1 MILQVEK
8 FHLYLPHIHTDGRY
22 NYETIKKEGSLMN
35 RKKLIILFTS
45 IAIAMTGYGIALP
58 LFPFLIE
65 KYGGGGLQVGLL
77 IASYGA
83 MQLIFAPIWGSLS
96 DKYGRKPMLLIGM
109 GGLGAAM
116 IFFGFSTHLW
126 MLYAAQLFSG
136 ALSSAVFPVAMAY
149 TSDVTEDEDRGGA
162 IGKIGAAAGLGIILG
177 PAIGG
182 LLGAESLYLPFFL
195 AAGFALSTCIIIW
208 FGLPESLPENKRAVE
223 KENIKLF
230 RMSGLWQALLT
241 PMAFGLITAFAVNFG
256 KSNFSS
262 VYGLYV
268 LERFGYGPR
277 EVGIILMVMS
287 FIYLIAQGAL
297 VGPLTKK
304 FGEENVIKGAL
315 IGNGA
320 GFILIMNAETFPMI
334 ILSVSFFILLNA
346 LLKPSA
352 LAYVSKRSVYS
363 QGRTMG
369 ITESF
374 MSLGRILGPL
384 WAGSLFDVNY
394 SFPFMSGAV
403 FFLVMFGLS
412 MSVKRGKSGSA
423 AL

>member
-1 MILQVEK
+1 MKTKRMV
-8 FHLYLPHIHTDGRY
+8 
-22 NYETIKKEGSLMN
+22 
-35 RKKLIILFTS
+35 ILFSS

-65 KYGGGGLQVGLL
+65 KYGGGGLQIGLL
-77 IASYGA
+77 VASYGV
-83 MQLIFAPIWGSLS
+83 MQLLFAPVWGSLS

-109 GGLGAAM
+109 SGLGAAM
-116 IFFGFSTHLW
+116 IFFGLSTQLW
-126 MLYAAQLFSG
+126 MLYAAQLLSG
-136 ALSSAVFPVAMAY
+136 ALSSGVFPVAMAY
-149 TSDVTEDEDRGGA
+149 TSDITEGDERGGA
-162 IGKIGAAAGLGIILG
+162 MGKIGAAAGLGIILG

-182 LLGAESLYLPFFL
+182 LLGAESLYIPFFA
-195 AAGFALSTCIIIW
+195 AAGFAFITCLIIW
-208 FGLPESLPENKRAVE
+208 FGLPESLPENKRSAE
-223 KENIKLF
+223 KESVKLLKP
-230 RMSGLWQALLT
+230 SGLWQALLT
-241 PMAFGLITAFAVNFG
+241 PMAFGLIIAFAVNFG

-262 VYGLYV
+262 VYGLYA

-287 FIYLIAQGAL
+287 FIYLLAQGFI

-304 FGEENVIKGAL
+304 FGEEKVIKTAL
-315 IGNGA
+315 IGNAA
-320 GFILIMNAETFPMI
+320 GFIFIMAAETFVVI

-352 LAYVSKRSVYS
+352 LAFVSRRSVYS

-384 WAGSLFDVNY
+384 WAGSLFDFNY
-394 SFPFMSGAV
+394 YYPFISGAV
-403 FFLVMFGLS
+403 IFLIMFGVSFILTRE
-412 MSVKRGKSGSA
+412 KREVSA
-423 AL
+423 PYEKT